1 MRLGALPYTLADRL
15 AGMQA
20 PAEIATLLVNET
32 NGAIDASTPANQR
45 KLPFH
50 SSRE

>member
-1 MRLGALPYTLADRL
+1 MRLRALPYTLADRL
-15 AGMQA
+15 ASMQA
-20 PAEIATLLVNET
+20 PAEIATLLLNEID
-32 NGAIDASTPANQR
+32 GAVGASAPANQR